1 MKDEGGS
8 QQCDGSEGDQKRSG
22 SGYILKAELTSLL
35 DGLD

>member
-8 QQCDGSEGDQKRSG
+8 QQCKNSEGDKKRSG
-22 SGYILKAELTSLL
+22 SGYILKEELISLL